1 MASGLYD
8 TIIIGAGVAGLAAGA
23 ELAAAG
29 GKILLLEA
37 RDRIGGRIHTLH
49 DPNWPL
55 PIECGAEFVHGQ
67 PRETLRIISAA
78 SLGIYDVPDA
88 HRNFINGKL
97 RDREN
102 FYPLI
107 DKVFERLNRRAGKDQ
122 TFADFLAGVKNLPSG
137 AARLAKMF
145 VEGFDAADARQVG
158 TRWLNAANKA
168 EEKLGDGLF
177 RIVGGYD
184 HLTNFLAARVGHESI
199 RLSTAVSE
207 IRWTPGK
214 VKILA
219 GGREFRAKS
228 AIITLPLGVL
238 ASDAVRFVPDISEKR
253 AAMSKLRMGAVMKI
267 LLRFTEAF
275 WEDSVDK
282 DLNFMHAADEIF
294 PTWWTPLAIRAPV
307 LTGWA
312 GGPAGWRAAKLPHDQ
327 LLAAALKQVAKMTS
341 ISKSRCQSLLRAWQI
356 CDWQN
361 DPFSRGAYS
370 YGGVGGMRATSD
382 LARPI
387 DRTLFFAG
395 EATHPG
401 MSGTVAGAIASGWRA
416 AKEIAI

>member
-1 MASGLYD
+1 MEVFD
-8 TIIIGAGVAGLAAGA
+8 TIIIGAGVAGLAAG
-23 ELAAAG
+23 EKLAAAG
-29 GKILLLEA
+29 KKFLLLEA
-37 RDRIGGRIHTLH
+37 RDRIGGRIHTIH
-49 DPNWPL
+49 DPNWPI
-55 PIECGAEFVHGQ
+55 PIECGAEFVHGS
-67 PRETLRIISAA
+67 PKETLQLVSTA
-78 SLGIYDVPDA
+78 SLSVYDVPDV

-97 RDREN
+97 SEREN

-107 DKVFERLNRRAGKDQ
+107 DKVFARLSKRANRDQ
-122 TFADFLAGVKNLPSG
+122 TFADFLAGEKKLPKD
-137 AARLAKMF
+137 AAKIAKMF
-145 VEGFDAADARQVG
+145 VEGFDAADSKQVG
-158 TRWLNAANKA
+158 IRWLNAANKA

-177 RIVGGYD
+177 RVVGGYD
-184 HLTNFLAARVGHESI
+184 QLTNFLANRIGHKSI
-199 RLSTAVSE
+199 HLSTPVTE
-207 IRWTPGK
+207 IAWSAGH

-219 GGREFRAKS
+219 AGREFEAKS

-238 ASDAVRFVPDISEKR
+238 ASDAVKFIPDISEKR
-253 AAMSKLRMGAVMKI
+253 AAISKLRMGAVTKI
-267 LLRFTEAF
+267 LLRFAEAF
-275 WEDSVDK
+275 WEDSMDK
-282 DLNFMHAADEIF
+282 DVNFMHAAEEIF

-312 GGPAGWRAAKLPHDQ
+312 GGPAGMHASKLPHDQ
-327 LLAAALKQVAKMTS
+327 LLAAALKQVAKMTG

-370 YGGVGGMRATSD
+370 YGGVGGVRATSQ
-382 LARPI
+382 LAKPI

-416 AKEIAI
+416 AKEIAV